1 MTRLFFVWL
10 WVILVKRLLLWTFM
24 VTLVDAVLPE
34 SSHASAINSAVMPYT
49 ALRWAV

>member
-10 WVILVKRLLLWTFM
+10 WVVLIKRLLLWTFM
-24 VTLVDAVLPE
+24 VALVDYALPV
-34 SSHASAINSAVMPYT
+34 SSHASAIGEATAPCT